1 MHTTMLRRKSFSL
14 ILLFAFL
21 MQNVH
26 SVKIAVI
33 PMFGKSHVHSM
44 NLIAE
49 TLMQRGHESRPNR
62 CSSFQVRIAV
72 EKTQTV
78 PDMKTPVDIYE
89 SRRPANFSH
98 VKDNK
103 SMFDALNDFAEVLEE
118 HCHGIL
124 NNSNIMAYY
133 KTIDILVTDRGYLC
147 NNLVAMAANKPHV
160 VISPGSFNLHRG
172 LLGNPSPLSY
182 IPQLGSGLPSAMNF
196 KHRLL
201 NCLFY
206 VIWSSTHS
214 IYFRSTVDK
223 VNRHYKIN
231 PSMSAEETEYTPSL
245 LLIPADFILEFPR
258 PVLPNVKVIGPI
270 TTQWAKPLPND
281 LETFLTGNT
290 KVIYVSF
297 GSIIESF
304 SQEKMDILVNAFNQL
319 PYKILWRNKFN
330 IKNLGKHVKVLPWL
344 PQNDILGHSNV
355 VAFLSHCG
363 HNGMYEAAFHGV
375 PILGMPIQFD
385 QFGNLQLI
393 LRADIGLGL
402 NFNNLTSNDI
412 INGIQKLL
420 TNER

>member
-1 MHTTMLRRKSFSL
+1 
-14 ILLFAFL
+14 
-21 MQNVH
+21 
-26 SVKIAVI
+26 
-33 PMFGKSHVHSM
+33 
-44 NLIAE
+44 
-49 TLMQRGHESRPNR
+49 
-62 CSSFQVRIAV
+62 
-72 EKTQTV
+72 
-78 PDMKTPVDIYE
+78 
-89 SRRPANFSH
+89 
-98 VKDNK
+98 
-103 SMFDALNDFAEVLEE
+103 
-118 HCHGIL
+118 
-124 NNSNIMAYY
+124 MAYY

-270 TTQWAKPLPND
+270 TTQRAKPLPND

-412 INGIQKLL
+412 INGIQNLL
-420 TNER
+420 TNERYRKNAEYVSAILQSNPRTSREIAADWIEYVIANKGAEYLRIQAYNQSFVEYYLLDVLLVFVIVMTVLVYVFRAVIRFIYHRCCKV